1 MGVVRSLSQT
11 NNTSNVAEI
20 VRILN
25 HALGEDSLGKSV
37 VRVSSLLKQVSIV
50 VSELL
55 TRVLNTIDTE
65 TGSWVRGI
73 GGATEMKRT
82 RKSANERSFS
92 NLLKT
97 RVDLTRAVRKV
108 NLVNILRSVRISM
121 RVSI

>member
-11 NNTSNVAEI
+11 NNTSNVAET

-37 VRVSSLLKQVSIV
+37 VRVSSLLKQVSVV
-50 VSELL
+50 VSEHL
-55 TRVLNTIDTE
+55 TRVLDTINTE

-97 RVDLTRAVRKV
+97 RVDLTSAVRKI
-108 NLVNILRSVRISM
+108 NLVNILRSVRVSM